1 MGSGSFIN
9 LAELACEF
17 RKKQANINYTR
28 SQKKNSKTQKY
39 HNVTNTHRYF
49 VGLLAKHVD
58 SSSHISILHLGKEL
72 LPVGLN
78 VKIISNKQKKS
89 TQEKYINNWIR
100 YIPVELVDICQCHF

>member
-1 MGSGSFIN
+1 VSSTRNKQKILN
-9 LAELACEF
+9 ILEA
-17 RKKQANINYTR
+17 RKK
-28 SQKKNSKTQKY
+28 KSKTQKY